1 MTDNFIDDFD
11 EEYEGVEVELPSGS
25 RWTVLTED
33 EKEYVLTKSD
43 QYQEHNRFQNVSD
56 MQDLDRIVQLE
67 TLIWRWNQWIS
78 LERDYFGRVELDPR
92 LQENALKAMK
102 EVRDLK
108 KNVGV
113 DKASRD
119 KERGESVASYIEN
132 LGMRAKEFGVMRDDQ
147 AEKAVTLFRE
157 LLSLV
162 VLHDNC
168 TEDERRKQGVKPE
181 EILAWVRRVKP
192 EFDEID
198 EKFREGSQKM
208 WIRDQ

>member
-1 MTDNFIDDFD
+1 MTDTFIDDFD

-25 RWTVLTED
+25 SWTVLTDD
-33 EKEYVLTKSD
+33 EKEYVLNKSH
-43 QYQEHNRFQNVSD
+43 QYQDHNRFQNISD
-56 MQDLDRIVQLE
+56 LQDLDRIIQLE

-92 LQENALKAMK
+92 MQENALKAMK

-108 KNVGV
+108 KNIGV

-132 LGMRAKEFGVMRDDQ
+132 LGMRAKEFGVMRDNQ
-147 AEKAVTLFRE
+147 AEKSITLFRE
-157 LLSLV
+157 LLALV
-162 VLHDNC
+162 TLHDNC
-168 TEDERRKQGVKPE
+168 TEEERSKQGVKPE

-198 EKFREGSQKM
+198 KAFREGSQKY
-208 WIRDQ
+208 WIRSQ